1 MSPNPLLKPPINA
14 NMIGT
19 TVRATTGCIRLVIMR
34 NVNVKTIKIP
44 KIASTLYPS
53 ILFFT

>member
-19 TVRATTGCIRLVIMR
+19 TVRATTGCIRFVIMR